1 VKVFIADHT
10 IATPAEYLELAL
22 GIDRELFAGPRT
34 PETDDERAARLD
46 AARDIIADLREQGE
60 DDLAD
65 HAERLMRGT
74 RVHLLLGA
82 VPGMGK
88 GRITAPARKWA
99 AA

>member
-1 VKVFIADHT
+1 MRT
-10 IATPAEYLELAL
+10 IVSGQHAASPEEFAELAL
-22 GIDRELFAGPRT
+22 GIDTELFRGPST
-34 PETDDERAARLD
+34 PETPEQHAARLD
-46 AARDIIADLREQGE
+46 AARDIINHLRDEGE

-65 HAERLMRGT
+65 HAERLMRGA